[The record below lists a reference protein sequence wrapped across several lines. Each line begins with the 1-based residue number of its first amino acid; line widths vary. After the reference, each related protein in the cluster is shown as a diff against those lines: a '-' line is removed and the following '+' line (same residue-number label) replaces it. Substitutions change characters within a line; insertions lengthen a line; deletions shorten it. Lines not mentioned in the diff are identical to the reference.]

1 MVDELRSIEENK
13 TWDVIDLPAGH
24 RPIGLK
30 WVFKAKKD
38 ESGHIIKHKA
48 QLIARGFLQ
57 R

>member
-1 MVDELRSIEENK
+1 MVDDLHSIEENK
-13 TWDVIDLPAGH
+13 TWDVIDLPASH

-38 ESGHIIKHKA
+38 ESGRIIKHKA
-48 QLIARGFLQ
+48 QLVARGFLQ

>member
-24 RPIGLK
+24 RSIGLK

-38 ESGHIIKHKA
+38 ESGSIIKHKA

>member
-1 MVDELRSIEENK
+1 MVDDLHSIEENK
-13 TWDVIDLPAGH
+13 TWDVIDLPASH

-38 ESGHIIKHKA
+38 ESGRIIKHKA